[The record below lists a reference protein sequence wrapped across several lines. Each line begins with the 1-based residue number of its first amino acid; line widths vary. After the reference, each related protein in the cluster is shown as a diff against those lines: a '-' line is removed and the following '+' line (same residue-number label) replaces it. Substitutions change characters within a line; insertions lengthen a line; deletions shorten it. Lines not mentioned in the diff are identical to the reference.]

1 MKIPYLTLILTL
13 LLVACNNESPNQQ
26 ETTEQSFDLKQEMP
40 GIWESVSV
48 RVLVNSAQNQDSSY
62 VFEVLEENWVS
73 TLGIKPIRTY
83 YELDNKYRTEYIS
96 RFDSLTNVKR
106 GMWNA
111 FGDTLMLIEPDVT
124 YQYTV
129 KMMGNGLAEFKSLL
143 DWDGDGQED
152 DEYTGVQRLVSKS
165 TQ

>member
-1 MKIPYLTLILTL
+1 MKIPYLTLA
-13 LLVACNNESPNQQ
+13 LVLIFAACKNESPESQ
-26 ETTEQSFDLKQEMP
+26 ETSAPSIDLKQEMP
-40 GIWESVSV
+40 GIWESVSI
-48 RVLVNSAQNQDSSY
+48 RVQVNSPEDQDSSY

-83 YELDNKYRTEYIS
+83 YEVDNKYRTEYIS

-106 GMWNA
+106 GMWNT
-111 FGDTLMLIEPDVT
+111 FGDTLMLIEPDAS

-129 KMMGNGLAEFKSLL
+129 KLMGNGLAEFKSLL

-152 DEYTGVQRLVSKS
+152 DEYTGIQRLVSKS